1 MKIIEQSFPFLVS
14 TVENHS
20 FHKDQILKAIS
31 EMNMNNQISV
41 GATQINYATTT
52 DWNLPKNVHR
62 PYVAH
67 VEKIFN
73 DHIQEVCKIFEFDK
87 MLSVNGLWFQ
97 QYGYLNHHSWH
108 THPSTL
114 FANIYY
120 VELPEN
126 SSKTLFKIMDREFTV
141 DVKEGDIL
149 TFPSCILHQS
159 APNPSTE
166 RKTIIG
172 FNLNLVY

>member
-20 FHKDQILKAIS
+20 SYKDRILKAIS
-31 EMNMNNQISV
+31 DMNMNTQISI
-41 GATQINYATTT
+41 GRTQINYATDT

-62 PYVAH
+62 PYVVH

-73 DHIQEVCKIFEFDK
+73 DHIQEVSKIFEFDK
-87 MLSVNGLWFQ
+87 ILSINGLWFQ
-97 QYGYLNHHSWH
+97 QYRHLQSHSWH

-126 SSKTLFKIMDREFTV
+126 SSKTLFKIMGREFTV

-149 TFPSCILHQS
+149 TFPSCIHHQS